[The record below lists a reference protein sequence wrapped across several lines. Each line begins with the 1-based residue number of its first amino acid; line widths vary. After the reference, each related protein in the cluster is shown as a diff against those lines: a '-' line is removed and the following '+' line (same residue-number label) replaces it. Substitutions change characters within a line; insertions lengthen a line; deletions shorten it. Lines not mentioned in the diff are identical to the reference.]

1 MRLVSHL
8 IAVNRE
14 MRLRRQ
20 LADIERV
27 VLSLPVRAHADL
39 QHLVRRE
46 MEQASACDHPHLYG
60 SLGQERPGG
69 TGQGPD
75 LGMAKARSGNP
86 LIATR
91 GVALWIASVYHET
104 LGAER
109 PASSDLHRQ
118 ILRLM
123 RQIKELSAPERRA
136 SAIPA
141 SRMQPEALA

>member
-14 MRLRRQ
+14 IRLRRQ

-27 VLSLPVRAHADL
+27 VLALPVRTHADL
-39 QHLVRRE
+39 QQLVRRE
-46 MEQASACDHPHLYG
+46 MEQAAACDFPHLYG
-60 SLGQERPGG
+60 TPPEERYSTYGH
-69 TGQGPD
+69 GPD
-75 LGMAKARSGNP
+75 IGLSKARSENP

-104 LGAER
+104 LDARR
-109 PASSDLHRQ
+109 PNMEDLHRQ

-123 RQIKELSAPERRA
+123 RQIKELSAPGRA
-136 SAIPA
+136 GDA
-141 SRMQPEALA
+141 SDRWMEPHAVA

>member
-14 MRLRRQ
+14 IRLRRQ

-27 VLSLPVRAHADL
+27 VLALPVRTHADL
-39 QHLVRRE
+39 QQLVRRE
-46 MEQASACDHPHLYG
+46 MEQAAACDFPHLYG
-60 SLGQERPGG
+60 TPPDERYSTYGH
-69 TGQGPD
+69 GPD
-75 LGMAKARSGNP
+75 IGLAKARSENP

-104 LGAER
+104 LDARR
-109 PASSDLHRQ
+109 PNMEDLHRQ

-123 RQIKELSAPERRA
+123 RQIKELSAPGRTGDA
-136 SAIPA
+136 SDRWMEPHAVA
-141 SRMQPEALA
+141 

>member
-14 MRLRRQ
+14 IRLRRQ

-39 QHLVRRE
+39 QQLVRRE
-46 MEQASACDHPHLYG
+46 MDQASACDAPHLYG
-60 SLGQERPGG
+60 TPTNERFG
-69 TGQGPD
+69 THGHGPD
-75 LGMAKARSGNP
+75 VGMTKARSENP

-104 LGAER
+104 LGSPR
-109 PASSDLHRQ
+109 PAMSDMHRQ

-123 RQIKELSAPERRA
+123 RQIKELSTPERRRTA
-136 SAIPA
+136 TTDAMEPH
-141 SRMQPEALA
+141 ALA

>member
-14 MRLRRQ
+14 IRLRRQ

-27 VLSLPVRAHADL
+27 VLALPVRAHADL
-39 QHLVRRE
+39 QQLVRRE
-46 MEQASACDHPHLYG
+46 MEQASACDFPHLYG
-60 SLGQERPGG
+60 TPPEERYSTYGH
-69 TGQGPD
+69 GPD
-75 LGMAKARSGNP
+75 IGLGKARSDNP

-104 LGAER
+104 LDARR
-109 PASSDLHRQ
+109 PGMEDLHRQ

-123 RQIKELSAPERRA
+123 RQIKELSAAERRD
-136 SAIPA
+136 PA
-141 SRMQPEALA
+141 AAWMSQPQAVA

>member
-60 SLGQERPGG
+60 TPDQERPGSA
-69 TGQGPD
+69 GQGPD
-75 LGMAKARSGNP
+75 LGMAKARSENP

-91 GVALWIASVYHET
+91 GVALWIAAVYHET

-109 PASSDLHRQ
+109 PGLNDLHRQ

-123 RQIKELSAPERRA
+123 RQIKELSATERRT
-136 SAIPA
+136 SAAPA
-141 SRMQPEALA
+141 GRMQPEAMA

>member
-14 MRLRRQ
+14 IRLRRQ

-27 VLSLPVRAHADL
+27 VLALPVRTHADL
-39 QHLVRRE
+39 QQLVRRE
-46 MEQASACDHPHLYG
+46 MEQAAACDFPHLYG
-60 SLGQERPGG
+60 TPPEERYSTYGH
-69 TGQGPD
+69 GPD
-75 LGMAKARSGNP
+75 IGMAKARSENP

-104 LGAER
+104 LDARR
-109 PASSDLHRQ
+109 PNMEDLHRQ

-123 RQIKELSAPERRA
+123 RQIKELSAPGRSGDA
-136 SAIPA
+136 SDRWMEPHAVA
-141 SRMQPEALA
+141 